1 MKGWSNRYSTLVN
14 KLRYFFCNLF
24 SLYLVHTRISR
35 GQLFKMYV
43 RFQAA

>member
-24 SLYLVHTRISR
+24 SLYLVHTQISR